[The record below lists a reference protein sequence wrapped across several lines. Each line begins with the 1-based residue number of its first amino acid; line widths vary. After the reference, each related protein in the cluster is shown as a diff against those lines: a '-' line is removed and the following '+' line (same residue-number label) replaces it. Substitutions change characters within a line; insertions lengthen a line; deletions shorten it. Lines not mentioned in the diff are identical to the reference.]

1 MNALMGFPLSR
12 PVYYTEKPW
21 IWERAW
27 RNQPVVEAEETHV
40 TDLTQKGVASA
51 SLGCG
56 KPKLSTQPNTYQI
69 PAWADTEGIPHIPR
83 NTQLF

>member
-1 MNALMGFPLSR
+1 M
-12 PVYYTEKPW
+12 
-21 IWERAW
+21 
-27 RNQPVVEAEETHV
+27 VEAEETHA

-69 PAWADTEGIPHIPR
+69 PMASLTLGVAECGGQQNRPDIGQESK
-83 NTQLF
+83 